1 MCPKPKTIINVGLS
15 ESKITSLQFFNAKRW
30 KDAANEEHDGKIE
43 KSEKKQTK
51 KTASN
56 FDRCC
61 FGERSRALRRTEATW
76 QAGVVF
82 LPL

>member
-1 MCPKPKTIINVGLS
+1 MAKNFSKKRCVQTQSHVGLR

-30 KDAANEEHDGKIE
+30 KDAANEEHEGKIE
-43 KSEKKQTK
+43 KTEKKQTK

-61 FGERSRALRRTEATW
+61 FGERSRALRRTEAT
-76 QAGVVF
+76 
-82 LPL
+82 